1 LNDPVDL
8 PWFFAFAE
16 KNIDLISGADTSL
29 GKALLCRTRNQRG
42 DAVQKLT
49 ETLMVPRRA
58 A

>member
-1 LNDPVDL
+1 L
-8 PWFFAFAE
+8 PWFFAVAE